1 MSTSHYGKP
10 TECVNVNTEVVTIF
24 EITHD
29 LSLARLVAGL
39 PVPNSFCKCRS
50 RVIKIDLLAAS
61 REAERAAADS
71 LAPNGLHEDAENAET
86 N

>member
-24 EITHD
+24 EITQD

-50 RVIKIDLLAAS
+50 RVIKIDLLAAG
-61 REAERAAADS
+61 REAADS